1 MPGKIL
7 GIDINE
13 DFISAVQ
20 ISGSLK
26 GFQVLSS
33 ASVLVDHNPEKALNE
48 ISEKMN
54 LGSETYIAS
63 IDGSNISYQ
72 NLTMPFKDPKK
83 IKQTLPFELETLLPF
98 PVDDIVVDF
107 NIVKSGDHSE
117 IIAVSAR
124 KALVSQYLQAVR
136 TLDVHPRVIDIRPV
150 PIALWLLS
158 QSETPDNGLVIDIG
172 QKKITYVLF
181 IDRRIALVR
190 NTSLIPEISSAPLS
204 TDAGPASKETADAIS
219 LSLHR
224 DIKNTL
230 RSFSLLMKGEIK
242 PEKAYIT
249 GIGAQRQGIDKALV
263 QQMGIPV
270 EPVNVGNDNRVRMD
284 VETAE
289 EWNPALMSGALSLA
303 LREFKKGH
311 GFNLR
316 KGEFAVKKGFL
327 KSIKELRVAGIAL
340 LIIFIFLLFD
350 AGADHYLV
358 KKRYDAAVHKNADL
372 FRQLFPDVQEVK
384 FPIQQLKQKIEELKN
399 SSLAIPG
406 DIHKEQKT
414 LDLINDIS
422 QRIPK
427 STDIDVSS
435 MVIDS
440 ETVRI
445 SGQTDSFNTVN
456 AFKSDLES
464 STYFS
469 DVMIMPAKLDKTGK
483 KVEFELKLQR
493 K

>member
-20 ISGSLK
+20 ISGGLK
-26 GFQVLSS
+26 GFQVLSG
-33 ASVLVDHNPEKALNE
+33 ASVPVDHNPEKALNE

-54 LGSETYIAS
+54 LGSETYVAS
-63 IDGSNISYQ
+63 IDGNNISYQ

-98 PVDDIVVDF
+98 PADDIVVDF
-107 NIVKSGDHSE
+107 NIVKRGDQSD
-117 IIAVSAR
+117 ILAVSAR
-124 KALVSQYLQAVR
+124 KALVSQYLEAVK
-136 TLDVHPRVIDIRPV
+136 TVDIHPRVIDIRPV

-158 QSETPDNGLVIDIG
+158 QEATPGNGLVIDIG

-181 IDRRIALVR
+181 IDRKIALIR
-190 NTSLIPEISSAPLS
+190 NTPLASAIGSSPLS
-204 TDAGPASKETADAIS
+204 TDAGPESKEIADAIS
-219 LSLHR
+219 MSLHR

-230 RSFSLLMKGEIK
+230 RSFSMLTKIEIK
-242 PEKAYIT
+242 PEKVFIT
-249 GIGAQRQGIDKALV
+249 GIGAQRHGINEALALQV
-263 QQMGIPV
+263 GIPV
-270 EPVNVGNDNRVRMD
+270 EPVDVGNDNRVHMD

-289 EWNPALMSGALSLA
+289 GWNPALMSGALSLA
-303 LREFKKGH
+303 LREFKKGY

-327 KSIKELRVAGIAL
+327 KSMKELRVAGIAF
-340 LIIFIFLLFD
+340 LIIFALLLFD
-350 AGADHYLV
+350 SGADYYLV
-358 KKRYDAAVHKNADL
+358 KKKYDAAVQKNADL
-372 FRQLFPDVQEVK
+372 FRQLFPDVHEVK
-384 FPIQQLKQKIEELKN
+384 FPLQQLKQKIEELKK
-399 SSLAIPG
+399 SSLAIPE
-406 DIHKEQKT
+406 DIHKGQKM

-422 QRIPK
+422 QKISK

-440 ETVRI
+440 ETIRI
-445 SGQTDSFNTVN
+445 SGQTDSFNTIN
-456 AFKSDLES
+456 TFKSDLES
-464 STYFS
+464 SAYFS
-469 DVMIMPAKLDKTGK
+469 DIMIMPAKLDKTQK

>member
-1 MPGKIL
+1 MPVKIL

-20 ISGSLK
+20 ISGGLK

-33 ASVLVDHNPEKALNE
+33 SSVMVDHNPEKALIE

-54 LGSETYIAS
+54 LGSETYVAS
-63 IDGSNISYQ
+63 IDGGNISYQ

-83 IKQTLPFELETLLPF
+83 IKQTLPFELETMLPF
-98 PVDDIVVDF
+98 PIDDIVVDF
-107 NIVKSGDHSE
+107 NIVKSGDQSE
-117 IIAVSAR
+117 ILAVSAK
-124 KALVSQYLQAVR
+124 KALVSQYLKAVKAM
-136 TLDVHPRVIDIRPV
+136 DIHPRVIDIRPV

-158 QSETPDNGLVIDIG
+158 QNEIPDNGLVIDIG
-172 QKKITYVLF
+172 YKKIAYVLF
-181 IDRRIALVR
+181 IDRRIALIR
-190 NTSLIPEISSAPLS
+190 NTPLASGIGSAPLP
-204 TDAGPASKETADAIS
+204 TEAGADSKEIADAIS
-219 LSLHR
+219 MSLHR

-230 RSFSLLMKGEIK
+230 RSFSVQMKFEIK
-242 PEKAYIT
+242 PEKAFIT
-249 GIGAQRQGIDKALV
+249 GIGSQQRGIHDALAQQI
-263 QQMGIPV
+263 GIPV
-270 EPVNVGNDNRVRMD
+270 ESVNVGDDDRVHMG

-316 KGEFAVKKGFL
+316 KGEFSVKKGFL
-327 KSIKELRVAGIAL
+327 QSIKELRAAGITL
-340 LIIFIFLLFD
+340 LIIFVFLMFD
-350 AGADHYLV
+350 AGADYYLV
-358 KKRYDAAVHKNADL
+358 KKKYDAAVQKNADL

-384 FPIQQLKQKIEELKN
+384 FPLQQLKQKIGELKE
-399 SSLAIPG
+399 SSIAIPE
-406 DIHKEQKT
+406 DIHKGQKM
-414 LDLINDIS
+414 LDLINDFS

-427 STDIDVSS
+427 STDIDVSG

-440 ETVRI
+440 ETVRV

-456 AFKSDLES
+456 TFKSDLES